1 MAPYPHMPT
10 SGSPSGT
17 LFRSVIV
24 NYVGTGL
31 EGFDFN
37 VPIGATAA
45 DNLYAITWASA
56 GGLGGGDGK
65 QTSGVEVV
73 DLPLASRTTT
83 QFRVVLGQAL
93 AAGDKLQFVI
103 TGSFT

>member
-1 MAPYPHMPT
+1 MSHMPT
-10 SGSPSGT
+10 NGQPTGSTFSSKPIT
-17 LFRSVIV
+17 
-24 NYVGTGL
+24 YVGTGL
-31 EGFDFN
+31 EGFDFI
-37 VPIGATAA
+37 VPIGATMA
-45 DNLYAITWASA
+45 DALYAITWASA
-56 GGLGGGDGK
+56 GGVSGGDGK
-65 QTSGVEVV
+65 QTSGVEIV